1 MSAKTK
7 PLSGCTMSPIRATT
21 NPGINRANV
30 AASLSRGRAERTSF
44 RSLRYFQ
51 HAPPRGSEAA
61 TFSQVCRTVLIVGML
76 FESAS
81 FAADWPQLRG
91 PTHDGHSVESS
102 IAESWPTDGP
112 PVLWAKEIGAGY
124 SSFAVVGDRAFT
136 LAQSLHQQ
144 FVLCLDA
151 NTGETIWTHR
161 YGLPF
166 EGGLYP
172 GPRSTPAVSGDRV
185 VFATPDG
192 VIGCVRASDG
202 GSIWQSDVHRRFRGK
217 GTDFGYSASPLVID
231 DLVIVPVGGH
241 GASVV
246 ALRLSDGEVVWQS
259 GDSPASYATP
269 IPIEWQGHKLVIAL
283 LENSLAAFDRKS
295 GELWFE
301 VELSNGYDEHSA
313 QPLYR
318 EPYLFIAAPF
328 KAGARLFE
336 LVADEATGRCRP
348 KRVWESFQLSNDV
361 ASSVL
366 VSDDVFG
373 FDLKEAQSRRNRPSR
388 GEFRCVEWL
397 TGKVLWSESHVGQ
410 ANVIVVGD
418 KLVLFND
425 AGELMLA
432 RVSGESYQELAKT
445 KVFDGEVSWTLP
457 AFSNG
462 RLFVRS
468 QSQAVC
474 LFLGDRPGRDLSSP
488 ALTVRDIPKQT
499 RFDPTSLIGG
509 EREFPAMTP
518 EWREL
523 RAWFGWS
530 ALLILASG
538 AAAGGLSVTLRA
550 AVVRFRS
557 EPLESSAMLRRVLFF
572 GSVMGSSVV
581 VGPWLNARSETYLF
595 LWPLALWGGFQL
607 AVLASCR
614 ARNSR
619 FVSVARL
626 RSYLTG
632 FAFFGLCGVYYHLT
646 RLLGLATEW
655 SFLVG
660 FLPSLPVASLVA
672 KRMSPPVRSCWLSD
686 AAWSLVSFAAY
697 FWSSAA
703 FVKWWL
709 AVGT

>member
-1 MSAKTK
+1 M
-7 PLSGCTMSPIRATT
+7 RARFLGDHAM
-21 NPGINRANV
+21 PHAVFHFV
-30 AASLSRGRAERTSF
+30 AVVIGVL
-44 RSLRYFQ
+44 LD
-51 HAPPRGSEAA
+51 AA
-61 TFSQVCRTVLIVGML
+61 L
-76 FESAS
+76 

-91 PTHDGHSVESS
+91 PTHDGHATESN

-151 NTGETIWTHR
+151 NTGETIWSHR
-161 YGLPF
+161 YALPF

-172 GPRSTPAVSGDRV
+172 GPRSTPTVSGNRV

-192 VIGCVRASDG
+192 VIGCVRANDG

-246 ALRLSDGEVVWQS
+246 TLRLSDGEVVWQN

-283 LENSLAAFDRKS
+283 LENSLAAFERKT

-318 EPYLFIAAPF
+318 EPHLFIAAPF

-348 KRVWESFQLSNDV
+348 KRVWESFQISNDV

-366 VSDDVFG
+366 VGDVVFG

-388 GEFRCVEWL
+388 GEFRCVDWL
-397 TGKVLWSESHVGQ
+397 TGKVRWSDSHVGQ

-418 KLVLFND
+418 KLLMFND

-432 RVSGESYQELAKT
+432 RVSGESYQELART

-468 QSQAVC
+468 QRQAVC
-474 LFLGDRPGRDLSSP
+474 LFLGDRPRRDSSSP
-488 ALTVRDIPKQT
+488 SLTVRDIPKQT
-499 RFDPTSLIGG
+499 RFDPTSLIGS

-518 EWREL
+518 DWREL

-530 ALLILASG
+530 AVMIVVSGLVSVVVSTILQSA
-538 AAAGGLSVTLRA
+538 VRRLRQSP
-550 AVVRFRS
+550 S
-557 EPLESSAMLRRVLFF
+557 ERTEMLRRVLSF
-572 GSVMGSSVV
+572 GGIAGASVV
-581 VGPWLNARSETYLF
+581 GGPWLNTRSETYLF
-595 LWPLALWGGFQL
+595 FWPLTLWVGFQL
-607 AVLASCR
+607 AVLASLG

-619 FVSVARL
+619 FISVARL

-632 FAFFGLCGVYYHLT
+632 FAFIGLCGGYYHFT
-646 RLLGLATEW
+646 KLLGLATEW

-660 FLPSLPVASLVA
+660 FLPSLPVVYFAGRSLSQS
-672 KRMSPPVRSCWLSD
+672 KRHRWLSD
-686 AAWSLVSFAAY
+686 LAWSLVSFAAH

-709 AVGT
+709 SVGT

>member
-1 MSAKTK
+1 MPAKTK
-7 PLSGCTMSPIRATT
+7 PLSGRAMSLAAFSRA
-21 NPGINRANV
+21 
-30 AASLSRGRAERTSF
+30 
-44 RSLRYFQ
+44 
-51 HAPPRGSEAA
+51 
-61 TFSQVCRTVLIVGML
+61 CRTALIIALL
-76 FESAS
+76 FNSAS

-91 PTHDGHSVESS
+91 PTHDGHSGESS
-102 IAESWPTDGP
+102 LAEAWPTDGP

-151 NTGETIWTHR
+151 NTGETIWSHR
-161 YGLPF
+161 YALPF

-172 GPRSTPAVSGDRV
+172 GPRSTPTVSGDRV

-283 LENSLAAFDRKS
+283 LENSLAALDRQT

-318 EPYLFIAAPF
+318 EPHLFIAAPF

-336 LVADEATGRCRP
+336 LVADETTGRCRP
-348 KRVWESFQLSNDV
+348 KRVWESFQLSNDA

-366 VSDDVFG
+366 VGNVVFG

-388 GEFRCVEWL
+388 GEFRGIDWL
-397 TGKVLWSESHVGQ
+397 SGKVRWSDSKIGQ

-418 KLVLFND
+418 KLLLFND
-425 AGELMLA
+425 AGELLLA
-432 RVSGESYQELAKT
+432 RVSDESYQELART
-445 KVFDGEVSWTLP
+445 KIFDGEVSWTLP

-462 RLFVRS
+462 RLLVRS

-474 LFLGDRPGRDLSSP
+474 LFLGDEPKRDSSSP
-488 ALTVRDIPKQT
+488 SLTVRDIPKRT
-499 RFDPTSLIGG
+499 RFDPTSLIGS

-530 ALLILASG
+530 AVMIVVASLASIVS
-538 AAAGGLSVTLRA
+538 AAALRTVA
-550 AVVRFRS
+550 SRIRQAHG
-557 EPLESSAMLRRVLFF
+557 ETTESLRRVLFF
-572 GSVMGSSVV
+572 SGVACVSVV
-581 VGPWLNARSETYLF
+581 GGPWLNARTETYLF
-595 LWPLALWGGFQL
+595 FWPLTLWVWFQL
-607 AVLASCR
+607 ALLASLG
-614 ARNSR
+614 AKASR
-619 FVSVARL
+619 FVSMARL

-632 FAFFGLCGVYYHLT
+632 FAFIGLCGGYYHLT
-646 RLLGLATEW
+646 KLLGLATEW

-660 FLPSLPVASLVA
+660 FLPSLPVAYVAGKSLSQSG
-672 KRMSPPVRSCWLSD
+672 RHRWLSD
-686 AAWSLVSFAAY
+686 LVWSLISFAAY

-709 AVGT
+709 SVGT

>member
-1 MSAKTK
+1 M
-7 PLSGCTMSPIRATT
+7 
-21 NPGINRANV
+21 
-30 AASLSRGRAERTSF
+30 
-44 RSLRYFQ
+44 
-51 HAPPRGSEAA
+51 
-61 TFSQVCRTVLIVGML
+61 LIVGVMT
-76 FESAS
+76 ESAL

-91 PTHDGHSVESS
+91 PTHDGHSTKSTVVESWS
-102 IAESWPTDGP
+102 TDGP

-124 SSFAVVGDRAFT
+124 SGFAVADDRAFT

-151 NTGETIWTHR
+151 NTGETIWSHR
-161 YGLPF
+161 YALPF

-172 GPRSTPAVSGDRV
+172 GPRSTPSVSGDRV

-202 GSIWQSDVHRRFRGK
+202 GSIWESNVHRRFRGK

-246 ALRLSDGEVVWQS
+246 ALRLSDGEIVWQS

-269 IPIEWQGHKLVIAL
+269 IPIEWHGHKLVIAL
-283 LENSLAAFDRKS
+283 LENSLAAFDRKT

-318 EPYLFIAAPF
+318 EPHLFIAAPF

-366 VSDDVFG
+366 VGDAVFG

-388 GEFRCVEWL
+388 GEFRCVDWL
-397 TGKVLWSESHVGQ
+397 TGKVRWSDTKIGQ

-418 KLVLFND
+418 KLLLFND

-432 RVSGESYQELAKT
+432 RTSSESYQELART

-474 LFLGDRPGRDLSSP
+474 LLLGDQPKRESNSP
-488 ALTVRDIPKQT
+488 SLTVRDIPKQT
-499 RFDPTSLIGG
+499 RFDPTSLIGS

-523 RAWFGWS
+523 RAWFSWS
-530 ALLILASG
+530 AAMILVSG
-538 AAAGGLSVTLRA
+538 IVSTVSAAIVRRCVRRTRGLPNENSETLR
-550 AVVRFRS
+550 S
-557 EPLESSAMLRRVLFF
+557 VLFF
-572 GSVMGSSVV
+572 GSVVGASVV
-581 VGPWLNARSETYLF
+581 GGPWLNTRSETYLF
-595 LWPLALWGGFQL
+595 FWPLTLWVGFQV
-607 AVLASCR
+607 AVLASVG
-614 ARNSR
+614 ARSSR
-619 FVSVARL
+619 FISLARL

-632 FAFFGLCGVYYHLT
+632 FAFIGLCGGYYHLT

-660 FLPSLPVASLVA
+660 FLPSLPVVYFAGRSLSQSG
-672 KRMSPPVRSCWLSD
+672 RHRWLRD
-686 AAWSLVSFAAY
+686 LAWSLTSFAAY

-709 AVGT
+709 SVGT

>member
-1 MSAKTK
+1 MPPAVFHF
-7 PLSGCTMSPIRATT
+7 
-21 NPGINRANV
+21 V
-30 AASLSRGRAERTSF
+30 AVMIG
-44 RSLRYFQ
+44 
-51 HAPPRGSEAA
+51 
-61 TFSQVCRTVLIVGML
+61 VLLHSVL
-76 FESAS
+76 

-91 PTHDGHSVESS
+91 PTHDGHAPESNV
-102 IAESWPTDGP
+102 AESWPTDGP

-124 SSFAVVGDRAFT
+124 SGFAVVDDRAFT

-151 NTGETIWTHR
+151 NTGETIWSHR
-161 YGLPF
+161 YALPF

-172 GPRSTPAVSGDRV
+172 GPRSTPSVSGDRV

-202 GSIWQSDVHRRFRGK
+202 GSIWQSNVHRRFRGK
-217 GTDFGYSASPLVID
+217 GTDFGYSASPLVVD
-231 DLVIVPVGGH
+231 ELVIVPVGGH

-246 ALRLSDGEVVWQS
+246 ALRLSDGEIVWQS

-269 IPIEWQGHKLVIAL
+269 IPIEWHGHQLVIAL
-283 LENSLAAFDRKS
+283 LENSLAAFDRKT

-318 EPYLFIAAPF
+318 EPHLFIAAPF

-366 VSDDVFG
+366 VGDVVFG

-388 GEFRCVEWL
+388 GEFRCVDWL
-397 TGKVLWSESHVGQ
+397 TGKVRWSETKIGQ

-418 KLVLFND
+418 KLLLLND
-425 AGELMLA
+425 AGELILA
-432 RVSGESYQELAKT
+432 RASDESYQELART
-445 KVFDGEVSWTLP
+445 RVFDGEVSWTLP

-474 LFLGDRPGRDLSSP
+474 LLLGDQPKRLSNSP
-488 ALTVRDIPKQT
+488 NLTVRDIPKRT
-499 RFDPTSLIGG
+499 RFDPTSLIGS

-523 RAWFGWS
+523 RAWFRWS
-530 ALLILASG
+530 AAMIVVSG
-538 AAAGGLSVTLRA
+538 IVSTFSAAI
-550 AVVRFRS
+550 VRRCVRRTRCLPNGDW
-557 EPLESSAMLRRVLFF
+557 ETLRRVLFF
-572 GSVMGSSVV
+572 GGGVGASVV
-581 VGPWLNARSETYLF
+581 GGPWLNTRSETYLF
-595 LWPLALWGGFQL
+595 FWPLTLWVGFQI
-607 AVLASCR
+607 AVLASVG
-614 ARNSR
+614 ARGSR
-619 FVSVARL
+619 FISLARL

-632 FAFFGLCGVYYHLT
+632 FAFIGLCGGYYHLT

-660 FLPSLPVASLVA
+660 FLPSLPVVYFAGRSLTQSG
-672 KRMSPPVRSCWLSD
+672 RNRWLSD
-686 AAWSLVSFAAY
+686 LAWSLTSFAAY

-709 AVGT
+709 SVGT

>member
-1 MSAKTK
+1 MTDITKICGALFIAVVVLPMS
-7 PLSGCTMSPIRATT
+7 L
-21 NPGINRANV
+21 V
-30 AASLSRGRAERTSF
+30 
-44 RSLRYFQ
+44 
-51 HAPPRGSEAA
+51 
-61 TFSQVCRTVLIVGML
+61 
-76 FESAS
+76 
-81 FAADWPQLRG
+81 AADWPQLRG
-91 PTHDGHSVESS
+91 PTHDGHSAESS

-124 SSFAVVGDRAFT
+124 SGFVVVGDRAFT

-144 FVLCLDA
+144 FMLCLDA

-161 YGLPF
+161 YALPF

-172 GPRSTPAVSGDRV
+172 GPRSTPTVSGDRV

-246 ALRLSDGEVVWQS
+246 ALRLSNGEVAWQS

-283 LENSLAAFDRKS
+283 LENSLAAFDRKT

-318 EPYLFIAAPF
+318 EPHLFIAAPF

-336 LVADEATGRCRP
+336 LVADESTGRCRP

-366 VSDDVFG
+366 VGDVVFG

-388 GEFRCVEWL
+388 GEFRCVDWL
-397 TGKVLWSESHVGQ
+397 SGKVRWSDSKIGQ

-418 KLVLFND
+418 KLLLFND

-432 RVSGESYQELAKT
+432 RVSDELYQELART

-474 LFLGDRPGRDLSSP
+474 LFIGNELKRETSSSR
-488 ALTVRDIPKQT
+488 LTVRDIPKQT

-530 ALLILASG
+530 AAMIVVAGLVSTVS
-538 AAAGGLSVTLRA
+538 AATLRV
-550 AVVRFRS
+550 AVRRS
-557 EPLESSAMLRRVLFF
+557 RQSHGETPGTLRRVLLF
-572 GSVMGSSVV
+572 GGVAGVSVV
-581 VGPWLNARSETYLF
+581 GGPWLNARTETYLF
-595 LWPLALWGGFQL
+595 FWPLTLWVGFQL
-607 AVLASCR
+607 ALLASLG
-614 ARNSR
+614 AKGSR
-619 FVSVARL
+619 FVSMARL

-632 FAFFGLCGVYYHLT
+632 FVFFGLCGGYYHLT

-660 FLPSLPVASLVA
+660 FLPSLPVVYFAGKSLSQSG
-672 KRMSPPVRSCWLSD
+672 RHRWLSD
-686 AAWSLVSFAAY
+686 LAWSLVSFTAY

-709 AVGT
+709 SVGT

>member
-1 MSAKTK
+1 MPAKTK
-7 PLSGCTMSPIRATT
+7 PPSGCTMFFTPVLRAS
-21 NPGINRANV
+21 GIVLLV
-30 AASLSRGRAERTSF
+30 AVASELG
-44 RSLRYFQ
+44 L
-51 HAPPRGSEAA
+51 
-61 TFSQVCRTVLIVGML
+61 L
-76 FESAS
+76 
-81 FAADWPQLRG
+81 AADWPQLRG
-91 PTHDGHSVESS
+91 PTHDGHSTETD
-102 IAESWPTDGP
+102 ILESWPSEGP

-161 YGLPF
+161 YALPF

-172 GPRSTPAVSGDRV
+172 GPRSTPSVSGDRV

-202 GSIWQSDVHRRFRGK
+202 GSIWSVPVQRRFRGK

-231 DLVIVPVGGH
+231 ELVIVPVGGH

-246 ALRLSDGEVVWQS
+246 ALRLSDGEVVWQN

-269 IPIEWQGHKLVIAL
+269 IPIEWQGRKLVLAL
-283 LENSLAAFDRKS
+283 LENSLAAFDRKT

-318 EPYLFIAAPF
+318 EPHIFIAAPF
-328 KAGARLFE
+328 MAGARLFE
-336 LVADEATGRCRP
+336 LVADSATGRCRP
-348 KRVWESFQLSNDV
+348 KRIWENFQLSNDV

-366 VSDDVFG
+366 VGDVVFG
-373 FDLKEAQSRRNRPSR
+373 FDLKEAQSRHNRPSR
-388 GEFRCVEWL
+388 GEFRGVDWL
-397 TGKVLWSESHVGQ
+397 SGKVRWSEPKIGQ
-410 ANVIVVGD
+410 ANVIVVGN

-425 AGELMLA
+425 AGDLMLA
-432 RVSGESYQELAKT
+432 RVSDESYQELTRT
-445 KVFDGEVSWTLP
+445 KIFDGEVSWTLP

-474 LFLGDRPGRDLSSP
+474 LFLGEQPNRESSSP
-488 ALTVRDIPKQT
+488 SLTVRDIPKQT

-530 ALLILASG
+530 AAMIVIAGLASIVS
-538 AAAGGLSVTLRA
+538 AAALRA
-550 AVVRFRS
+550 VARRDRQAHG
-557 EPLESSAMLRRVLFF
+557 ETTGMLRRLLFF
-572 GSVMGSSVV
+572 GGTAGISVIA
-581 VGPWLNARSETYLF
+581 GPWLSARTETYLF
-595 LWPLALWGGFQL
+595 FWPLTLWVGFQL
-607 AVLASCR
+607 ALLASVG
-614 ARNSR
+614 AKESR
-619 FVSVARL
+619 FVSLARL

-632 FAFFGLCGVYYHLT
+632 FAFLGLCGGYYHLT

-660 FLPSLPVASLVA
+660 FLPSLPVAYFAGKSLSQSG
-672 KRMSPPVRSCWLSD
+672 RHRWLSD
-686 AAWSLVSFAAY
+686 LVWSLLSFTAY

-709 AVGT
+709 SVGT

>member
-1 MSAKTK
+1 MPAETK
-7 PLSGCTMSPIRATT
+7 PLSGHAMSLAAFSRA
-21 NPGINRANV
+21 
-30 AASLSRGRAERTSF
+30 
-44 RSLRYFQ
+44 
-51 HAPPRGSEAA
+51 
-61 TFSQVCRTVLIVGML
+61 CRTALFVGML
-76 FESAS
+76 LDSAL

-91 PTHDGHSVESS
+91 PTHDGHSAESS
-102 IAESWPTDGP
+102 IAESWPVNGP

-124 SSFAVVGDRAFT
+124 SSFAVDGDRAFT

-161 YGLPF
+161 YALPF

-283 LENSLAAFDRKS
+283 LENSLAAFDRQT

-318 EPYLFIAAPF
+318 EPHLFIAAPF

-348 KRVWESFQLSNDV
+348 KRIWESFQLSNDV

-366 VSDDVFG
+366 AGDVVFG

-388 GEFRCVEWL
+388 GEFRCVDWL
-397 TGKVLWSESHVGQ
+397 TGKVHWSDSHVGQ
-410 ANVIVVGD
+410 ANAIVVGD
-418 KLVLFND
+418 KLLLFND

-432 RVSGESYQELAKT
+432 RVSGESYQELART

-462 RLFVRS
+462 QMFVRS

-474 LFLGDRPGRDLSSP
+474 LFLGDHASGESSP
-488 ALTVRDIPKQT
+488 TLTVRDIPKQT
-499 RFDPTSLIGG
+499 RFDPTSLVGG

-530 ALLILASG
+530 ALLIFVSG
-538 AAAGGLSVTLRA
+538 VAAGGFGVLLR
-550 AVVRFRS
+550 VVIARLR
-557 EPLESSAMLRRVLFF
+557 PLPCKPSATLRRVLFF
-572 GSVMGSSVV
+572 GGVVGTSVV
-581 VGPWLNARSETYLF
+581 SGPWLNARSATYVF
-595 LWPLALWGGFQL
+595 LWPLTLWVGFQL
-607 AVLASCR
+607 AVLASCG
-614 ARNSR
+614 ARGSR

-632 FAFFGLCGVYYHLT
+632 FAFIGLCGGYYHLT

-660 FLPSLPVASLVA
+660 FLPSLPVAYFVA
-672 KRMSPPVRSCWLSD
+672 KTLSKSGRSCWLSD
-686 AAWSLVSFAAY
+686 AAWSLVSFTAY

-709 AVGT
+709 AIGT